1 MSIARDISR
10 QSSTQTATL
19 TAGQTNINVAGGFS
33 GSSIDVYLNGARLIQ
48 TQDYTLNGTSG
59 IVLTQSATEDDIVEF
74 FIRHSSNSGVGGA
87 DTAQIVD
94 GAVTIDKL
102 SASATDNINVQ
113 KRVAKAWVTFDN
125 TGAMFENINVSSVSD
140 VGTGHYRVNF
150 AAPMVDSNYCCVATA
165 DVKNAITNTVTAIY
179 RKYLSDANHAEIV
192 TSRYNNNLTD
202 VDGDIG
208 VVVFR

>member
-1 MSIARDISR
+1 RYNMSIARDISR

-59 IVLTQSATEDDIVEF
+59 IVLTQPATEDDIVEF

-125 TGAMFENINVSSVSD
+125 TGAMFENINVSSVND
-140 VGTGHYRVNF
+140 IGRGHYRVNF

-165 DVKNAITNTVTAIY
+165 DVKNTITNTVTAIY

-192 TSRYNNNLTD
+192 ISRYN
-202 VDGDIG
+202 
-208 VVVFR
+208 